1 MKRIFY
7 TLALLIFVI
16 SVNGIVSTWA
26 AEDNTIEQKYS
37 LAQKLIAE
45 RRYQEAIK
53 LLEEVKVN
61 NKKPDVDI
69 TLGDTYVMLDNLQ
82 MALYYYKSALDKAK
96 LSNNEVMARISLF
109 RIARMQISL
118 DQVQEAIINYEL
130 LLNMNLSSEDRGIAE
145 EGLQKAQAILL
156 GKKLQQAA
164 TFIEQGKGTV
174 AFDLI
179 KNDLEKN
186 KDNYRLQIIAG
197 QSLAL
202 MNKPQEALIHF
213 QQALDLSISNDENN
227 TALLNI
233 IKMQYWLGDNQ
244 AAQKSL
250 VELQKLPLSEQNK
263 QQLNNIIEQ
272 SVATPKAL
280 EQKSAEEAQ
289 EVLLGDKLQKATVL
303 IKREKGKAAY
313 TIIKDELEKNIS
325 SYRLQFVAGQSLAMM
340 GKPAEALD
348 HFQRALALSQTNEQK
363 IATLLNILKM
373 QYWLK
378 SNSAQQTLNQLQK
391 LSLSTQDKQQL
402 DKIITNSTIVLGLN
416 TDDTKT
422 EVNETLLGEKLQRAI
437 VLIERGQGKA
447 AYAIIKDELEK
458 NDKSYRLQFVAGQ
471 SLAMMER
478 PQEALRYF
486 QRALSLSQNEEQ
498 RVSTLLNI
506 LKMQYWLKDNSAQQ
520 TLNQLQK
527 LNLSAQERRQLD
539 KIVSNSK
546 AAPGTNPDKNE
557 MNESLLGEKL
567 QRAIAFIEQGR
578 GKAAYAIIK
587 DELEKNNKSYR
598 LQFVAGQ
605 SLAIMEKP
613 KEALN
618 HFQLASE
625 LSENDEQK
633 IATLLNILKMH
644 YWLLNL
650 KAAENTLKE
659 LHALPLTP
667 KDKKEII
674 ELTIKSRLKKA
685 SRVGKNPT
693 DLAMERIRLALKKEK
708 PREALALLLKYPNKT
723 SYLYYL
729 TAGDVLFLLED
740 PRNSEDYYIAAYKKA
755 TNQEERKAALFGIGK
770 TTLWLEEYEKGLAA
784 YRELSTFSLTKDDK
798 EIVTTGLVI
807 SITNLDFPRK
817 ALTLVENT
825 PSFNYPMSV
834 IAATRAALYSGLAY
848 KAQAIWLGNLKT
860 LQKIPPG
867 HFLQRQ
873 IREINWLLL
882 QETSTAALGTNYYT
896 VKDTD
901 DFVITRQSADYSYR
915 TFGINSNTISVVG
928 QNFYT
933 DPQYKIKMNYFS
945 IRQIFTN
952 IEDDL
957 DLDFTA
963 TAAELRYGY
972 PLDQSPWRPMLW
984 RAGLFYHPN
993 DYLVFN
999 TYNSQEVVEAIPAL
1013 QEGILINTTEGGFI
1027 FHPITRLYTRFAF
1040 FHNRF
1045 TDGNRRNGKSMAF
1058 SYQLIRQLAL
1068 FVELRYRGYRN
1079 SLYSN
1084 GNYFSPAKL
1093 EEKTINVILKRRFTA
1108 TWAIYA
1114 EGGVGD
1120 QTILPTPFDQESKAP
1135 VLSYDINLTGALT
1148 DNLRLN
1154 LVYGYS
1160 RNAFG
1165 SFMGSYARTYFA
1177 ANLKL
1182 FIL

>member
-7 TLALLIFVI
+7 TIALLIFVT

-26 AEDNTIEQKYS
+26 AEDNIIEQKYS

-69 TLGDTYVMLDNLQ
+69 TLGDTYVMLDNLK

-96 LSNNEVMARISLF
+96 LSNNEVMIRISLF

-118 DQVQEAIINYEL
+118 EQVQEAIINYEL
-130 LLNMNLSSEDRGIAE
+130 LLNMNLSPEDKSIAE

-164 TFIEQGKGTV
+164 IFIEQGKGVV
-174 AFDLI
+174 AFELI

-197 QSLAL
+197 QSLAV
-202 MNKPQEALIHF
+202 MNKPQEALTHF
-213 QQALDLSISNDENN
+213 QQAFDLSISNDEKN

-244 AAQKSL
+244 AAQQSL

-280 EQKSAEEAQ
+280 QQKSAEEAQ
-289 EVLLGDKLQKATVL
+289 EVLLGDKLQKAIAL
-303 IKREKGKAAY
+303 IEREKGKAAY
-313 TIIKDELEKNIS
+313 AIIQDELEKNIS

-348 HFQRALALSQTNEQK
+348 HFQRALALSQTDEQK

-378 SNSAQQTLNQLQK
+378 DNSALQTLNQLQK
-391 LSLSTQDKQQL
+391 LPLSSREKTQL
-402 DKIITNSTIVLGLN
+402 DKIVSNSKVAPGTNSDKDEI
-416 TDDTKT
+416 
-422 EVNETLLGEKLQRAI
+422 NEALLGEKLQRAI
-437 VLIERGQGKA
+437 ALVEQGQGKA
-447 AYAIIKDELEK
+447 AYAVIENELEK

-471 SLAMMER
+471 SLAMMEK

-498 RVSTLLNI
+498 RVSALINI

-527 LNLSAQERRQLD
+527 LPLSSQEKRQVD
-539 KIVSNSK
+539 KIINNSK
-546 AAPGTNPDKNE
+546 VAPGTNPDKDEINE
-557 MNESLLGEKL
+557 ILLGEKL
-567 QRAIAFIEQGR
+567 QRAIALVEQGQ

-587 DELEKNNKSYR
+587 NELEKNNKSYR

-613 KEALN
+613 QEALN
-618 HFQLASE
+618 HFQLAAK
-625 LSENDEQK
+625 LIENDEQK
-633 IATLLNILKMH
+633 IAVLLNILKMH
-644 YWLLNL
+644 YWLVNL

-659 LHALPLTP
+659 LHALPLTS

-674 ELTIKSRLKKA
+674 ELTIKSRFKKA
-685 SRVGKNPT
+685 SHVGKKPT

-755 TNQEERKAALFGIGK
+755 TNPAERKAALFGIGK

-784 YRELSTFSLTKDDK
+784 YRELSTLPLTKDDK

-848 KAQAIWLGNLKT
+848 KAQAIWLGNIKT

-873 IREINWLLL
+873 IKEINWLLL

-915 TFGINSNTISVVG
+915 NFGINSNMISAVG

-963 TAAELRYGY
+963 TAAELRYGH

-999 TYNSQEVVEAIPAL
+999 AYNSQEVVEAIPAL
-1013 QEGILINTTEGGFI
+1013 QDGILINTTEGGFI

-1084 GNYFSPAKL
+1084 GDYFSPAKL

-1120 QTILPTPFDQESKAP
+1120 QTILPTPYDQESKAP
-1135 VLSYDINLTGALT
+1135 VLSYDLNLTGALT